1 MYARSRRAR
10 EFVPITRFQTLRAFV
25 VSGLM
30 MQSAKPDDVTRL
42 RIVVMVG
49 VKRGTRT
56 ADHLKGIRALHLA
69 TPDCLEQLAAS
80 ENPIRIASAV
90 REDSP
95 IIALPTALGLAVSA
109 ISRTTFFEMLATRRS
124 TECAVA
130 FRVTSVWNARANVSP
145 AAPTPGR
152 ANTARACGRRRT
164 AGRLTRYALRHAR

>member
-69 TPDCLEQLAAS
+69 TPDCLEQLAAG

-90 REDSP
+90 RE
-95 IIALPTALGLAVSA
+95 
-109 ISRTTFFEMLATRRS
+109 
-124 TECAVA
+124 
-130 FRVTSVWNARANVSP
+130 
-145 AAPTPGR
+145 
-152 ANTARACGRRRT
+152 TARS
-164 AGRLTRYALRHAR
+164 LRSRPRSVLP